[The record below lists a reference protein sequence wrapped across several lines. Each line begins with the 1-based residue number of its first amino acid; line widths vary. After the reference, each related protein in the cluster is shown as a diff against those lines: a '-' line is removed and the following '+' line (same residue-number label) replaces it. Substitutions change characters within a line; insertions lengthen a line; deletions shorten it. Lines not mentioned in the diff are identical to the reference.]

1 MKVLLLHGF
10 TSSKETVTG
19 LIPHLEK
26 EGMEVRVPW
35 MRGHGTE
42 PEDLID
48 VGWRDWL
55 EDARR
60 ELLELS
66 ARGEKVAIMGLS
78 MGALVGLCLAAEHRR
93 RVSAVGTV
101 AAALEF
107 KSKHFLILPIL
118 KHLFTF
124 WDTEPDYADPELAK
138 IDNNYRRF
146 PISAVES
153 LYKFREVVKHLLP
166 QVQAPLCLIE
176 SSADPVVA
184 PAAADTIERL
194 SSSEYCERHR
204 LVQSRH
210 EMLRDVER
218 ERVFELLRAFFVRV
232 RDGELVGAV

>member
-19 LIPHLEK
+19 LVPHLEK

-35 MRGHGTE
+35 LRGHGTE

-60 ELLELS
+60 ELIEMS
-66 ARGEKVAIMGLS
+66 RGEQKVALMGLS
-78 MGALVGLCLAAEHRR
+78 MGALVALTLAAEHRP

-118 KHLFTF
+118 RRLFGF
-124 WDTEPDYADPELAK
+124 WDTEPDYADPELAPL
-138 IDNNYRRF
+138 DNNYRKF

-153 LYKFREVVKHLLP
+153 LYQFREVVKHLLP
-166 QVQAPLCLIE
+166 QVTAPLCVID
-176 SSADPVVA
+176 SSADPVVS
-184 PAAADTIERL
+184 PAAADTIHRL

-204 LVQSRH
+204 LEKSRH
-210 EMLRDVER
+210 EMMRDVER
-218 ERVFELLRAFFVRV
+218 DRVFELLRAFFVRV